1 MQISYLSSRF
11 ILENINY
18 ASIRPSIST
27 KASDDDKTNLNS
39 INGKIPHLKLCILF
53 ENHQNVSFEIFDF
66 GIFYYFCPSKND
78 LCGNTVNVA
87 RFARNVE

>member
-1 MQISYLSSRF
+1 MQISYISSRF

-39 INGKIPHLKLCILF
+39 INGKIPHLKLFTLF
-53 ENHQNVSFEIFDF
+53 KNHQNVSFEFSDF
-66 GIFYYFCPSKND
+66 GSFHYFV
-78 LCGNTVNVA
+78 L
-87 RFARNVE
+87 